1 MTTLEKVA
9 KAVCEKLFG
18 PFDVRELDRPSSV
31 SAQSM
36 MATRAA
42 LESLKNPTPDMCIA
56 GGIAIAE
63 AMKTAETHVD
73 NAHACWNAMLDAIL
87 NEKEG

>member
-18 PFDVRELDRPSSV
+18 PFDLAELNLPSSV

-42 LESLKNPTPDMCIA
+42 LESIRTPSRHMIEEA
-56 GGIAIAE
+56 NKRRGGAE
-63 AMKTAETHVD
+63 
-73 NAHACWNAMLDAIL
+73 HAADSRIRMLDAIL

>member
-1 MTTLEKVA
+1 MTTLEKAA

-18 PFDVRELDRPSSV
+18 SFDVRELDRPSSV

-42 LESLKNPTPDMCIA
+42 LEALKNPEPTVIREGEEVYCA
-56 GGIAIAE
+56 AAR
-63 AMKTAETHVD
+63 D
-73 NAHACWNAMLDAIL
+73 NVATVWNAMLDAIL
-87 NEKEG
+87 NEKES